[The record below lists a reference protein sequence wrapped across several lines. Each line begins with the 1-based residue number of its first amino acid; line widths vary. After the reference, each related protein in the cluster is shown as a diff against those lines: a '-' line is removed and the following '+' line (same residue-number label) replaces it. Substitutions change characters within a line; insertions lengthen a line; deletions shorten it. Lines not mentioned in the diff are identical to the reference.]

1 MQGNVALLDVIA
13 ALHYVSQN
21 IRAFGGDPDRVTLMG
36 QGHGAALV
44 NLLMVSPVSAGMF
57 MHKLMYCK
65 HALNFTAVAVVAIKQ
80 TS

>member
-44 NLLMVSPVSAGMF
+44 NLLMVSPVSAGML

-65 HALNFTAVAVVAIKQ
+65 HTVNVTAFTVVAIERA
-80 TS
+80 S

>member
-57 MHKLMYCK
+57 MHKLLVC
-65 HALNFTAVAVVAIKQ
+65 FGI
-80 TS
+80 SS